1 MTNREFYTKVMEVMS
16 KCADFEKLATDPI
29 RDEIFAHAEAEIKK
43 LDNRNANRSAKPT
56 KTQQEN
62 APIKQALLD
71 YLTANDG
78 QHTEGDLGT
87 ALGITHNKAG
97 ALARQL
103 VAEGKVTSA
112 EVKLPKVGKRK
123 VYSIKVEE

>member
-1 MTNREFYTKVMEVMS
+1 MTNREFYTAISEG
-16 KCADFEKLATDPI
+16 KLT
-29 RDEIFAHAEAEIKK
+29 DEIKEFAVAAIEK

-56 KTQQEN
+56 KAQLEN

-71 YLTANDG
+71 YLTANAG
-78 QHTEGDLGT
+78 QFTEGDLGA
-87 ALGITHNKAG
+87 ALGVTHNKAG

-112 EVKLPKVGKRK
+112 EVKFPKVGTRK
-123 VYSIKVEE
+123 VYSIVSE

>member
-1 MTNREFYTKVMEVMS
+1 MTNREFYTAISEGKLTDEV
-16 KCADFEKLATDPI
+16 KE
-29 RDEIFAHAEAEIKK
+29 FAASAIAK
-43 LDNRNANRSAKPT
+43 LDARNANRSAKPT

-62 APIKQALLD
+62 APIKQALLE
-71 YLTANDG
+71 YLTNHEG
-78 QHTEGDLGT
+78 QFTEGQLGE

-103 VAEGKVTSA
+103 VAEGVATSV

-123 VYSIKVEE
+123 AYAIAVAEVEVVED

>member
-1 MTNREFYTKVMEVMS
+1 MTNREFYTAIVEGKLTTEVQ
-16 KCADFEKLATDPI
+16 E
-29 RDEIFAHAEAEIKK
+29 FASSAIEK
-43 LDNRNANRSAKPT
+43 LDNRNANRSAKPS

-62 APIKQALLD
+62 APIKQALFE
-71 YLTANDG
+71 YLSNHEG
-78 QHTEGDLGT
+78 RFTEGQLGE

-103 VAEGKVTSA
+103 VAEGVATSV

-123 VYSIKVEE
+123 AYAIAVAEVVIEGDED

>member
-1 MTNREFYTKVMEVMS
+1 MTNRAFFTNVS
-16 KCADFEKLATDPI
+16 KGIID
-29 RDEIFAHAEAEIKK
+29 DETIAHAAESLEK
-43 LDNRNANRSAKPT
+43 LDNRNANRSNKPT
-56 KTQQEN
+56 KAQLEN

-78 QHTEGDLGT
+78 QFTEGDLGT
-87 ALGITHNKAG
+87 VLGVTHNKAG

-112 EVKLPKVGKRK
+112 EVKIAKVGRRK
-123 VYSIKVEE
+123 VYSLAK

>member
-1 MTNREFYTKVMEVMS
+1 MTNREFYTAIVEGKLTDEVKEFAS
-16 KCADFEKLATDPI
+16 SAIEKLDT
-29 RDEIFAHAEAEIKK
+29 
-43 LDNRNANRSAKPT
+43 RNANRSAKPS

-62 APIKQALLD
+62 APIKQALLE
-71 YLTANDG
+71 YLSNNEG
-78 QHTEGDLGT
+78 QFTEGQLGE

-103 VAEGKVTSA
+103 VAEGMATSV

-123 VYSIKVEE
+123 AYAIAVAEVEVVED

>member
-1 MTNREFYTKVMEVMS
+1 MTNREFFTIVAASNLPDDVKE
-16 KCADFEKLATDPI
+16 
-29 RDEIFAHAEAEIKK
+29 FANSALIKM
-43 LDNRNANRSAKPT
+43 DTRNANRSAKPS

-62 APIKQALLD
+62 APIKQALLE
-71 YLTANDG
+71 YLSNNEG
-78 QHTEGDLGT
+78 QFTEGQLGE

-103 VAEGKVTSA
+103 VAEGMATSV

-123 VYSIKVEE
+123 AYAIAVAEIEVVED

>member
-1 MTNREFYTKVMEVMS
+1 MTNREFYTAIVEGKLTDEVKEFAS
-16 KCADFEKLATDPI
+16 TAIEKLDT
-29 RDEIFAHAEAEIKK
+29 
-43 LDNRNANRSAKPT
+43 RNANRSAKPS

-62 APIKQALLD
+62 APIKQALFE
-71 YLTANDG
+71 YLSNHEG
-78 QHTEGDLGT
+78 QFTEGQLGE

-103 VAEGKVTSA
+103 VAEGVATSV

-123 VYSIKVEE
+123 AYAIAVAEVEVVED